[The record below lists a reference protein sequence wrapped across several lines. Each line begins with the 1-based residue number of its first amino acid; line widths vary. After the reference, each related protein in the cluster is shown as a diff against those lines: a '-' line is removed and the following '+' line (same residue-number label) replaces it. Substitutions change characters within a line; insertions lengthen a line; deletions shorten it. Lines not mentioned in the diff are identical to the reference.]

1 MGEGV
6 AGSGGVC
13 HPPGNSHGSSYR
25 GGGSLKPALEPVYT
39 AQQLAKRVTALG
51 KLISRDYQD
60 RTLDVVIVLDSAFVF
75 AADLIRRITCPVV
88 CHFVWAE
95 IRDLQF
101 SGYDRREISF
111 SRPPRLENR
120 EVLVVD
126 AVVQSGL
133 TQDFLMK
140 RLQETGPRSLKLAAL
155 FDKPSE
161 RRVDLKPDYF
171 CFAAA
176 SKYLA
181 GYGLAGSR
189 GWYRNVPYVGVQPRR
204 ARRVGMSGVPVT
216 VRKERGSA

>member
-1 MGEGV
+1 
-6 AGSGGVC
+6 
-13 HPPGNSHGSSYR
+13 
-25 GGGSLKPALEPVYT
+25 LKPALQPVYSSK
-39 AQQLAKRVTALG
+39 QLTERVTTMG
-51 KLISRDYQD
+51 RSISKDYGN
-60 RTLDVVIVLDSAFVF
+60 RTLDVVVMLDSAFIF
-75 AADLIRRITCPVV
+75 ASDLIRSISCPVV

-95 IRDLQF
+95 IRDVQF
-101 SGYDRREISF
+101 AGHDRREIYF
-111 SRPPRLENR
+111 SRPPRLEKR
-120 EVLVVD
+120 DVLVID

-133 TQDFLMK
+133 TQDFLLK
-140 RLQETGPRSLKLAAL
+140 RLQESRPRTLKLAAL

-204 ARRVGMSGVPVT
+204 ARGLVPAGRSART
-216 VRKERGSA
+216 KRKR

>member
-1 MGEGV
+1 M
-6 AGSGGVC
+6 
-13 HPPGNSHGSSYR
+13 
-25 GGGSLKPALEPVYT
+25 KPALQPVYT
-39 AQQLAKRVTALG
+39 SERLAQRINALG
-51 KLISRDYQD
+51 RTISAEYGT
-60 RTLDVVIVLDSAFVF
+60 RTLDIVVMLDSAFVF
-75 AADLIRRITCPVV
+75 AADLIRRIACPVV

-95 IRDLQF
+95 IRDVQF
-101 SGYDRREISF
+101 GGHDQREIYF
-111 SRPPRLENR
+111 SRPPRLEKR
-120 EVLVVD
+120 DVLVID

-133 TQDFLMK
+133 TQDFLLK
-140 RLQETGPRSLKLAAL
+140 RLQESRPRSLKLAAL

-204 ARRVGMSGVPVT
+204 ARGLRAAGHGAVT
-216 VRKERGSA
+216 GKGRKR

>member
-1 MGEGV
+1 
-6 AGSGGVC
+6 
-13 HPPGNSHGSSYR
+13 
-25 GGGSLKPALEPVYT
+25 LKPALQAVYT
-39 AQQLAKRVTALG
+39 SEQLAQRVHALG
-51 KLISRDYQD
+51 RTISSDYGN
-60 RTLDVVIVLDSAFVF
+60 RTLDIVVMLDSAFVF
-75 AADLIRRITCPVV
+75 AADLIRRISCPVV

-95 IRDLQF
+95 IRDVQF
-101 SGYDRREISF
+101 GGHDQREIYF
-111 SRPPRLENR
+111 SRPPRLEKR
-120 EVLVVD
+120 DVLVID

-133 TQDFLMK
+133 TQDFILK
-140 RLQETGPRSLKLAAL
+140 RLQESRPRTLKLAAL

-204 ARRVGMSGVPVT
+204 ARGLRAAGQGAVT
-216 VRKERGSA
+216 RKGRKR

>member
-1 MGEGV
+1 
-6 AGSGGVC
+6 
-13 HPPGNSHGSSYR
+13 
-25 GGGSLKPALEPVYT
+25 LKPALQPVYT
-39 AQQLAKRVTALG
+39 AQQLAQRVTALG
-51 KLISRDYQD
+51 KAISRDYED
-60 RTLDVVIVLDSAFVF
+60 RTLDVVVMLDSAFVF
-75 AADLIRRITCPVV
+75 AADLIRRISCPVV

-95 IRDLQF
+95 IRDVQF

-111 SRPPRLENR
+111 SRPPRLEKR
-120 EVLVVD
+120 DVLVVD

-133 TQDFLMK
+133 TQDFLLK
-140 RLQETGPRSLKLAAL
+140 RLQETRPRSLKLATL

-161 RRVDLKPDYF
+161 RKVDLKPDYF

-204 ARRVGMSGVPVT
+204 ARGMALAGQPAT
-216 VRKERGSA
+216 VRKERGKA

>member
-1 MGEGV
+1 M
-6 AGSGGVC
+6 
-13 HPPGNSHGSSYR
+13 
-25 GGGSLKPALEPVYT
+25 KPALEPVYT

-120 EVLVVD
+120 DVLVVD

-140 RLQETGPRSLKLAAL
+140 RLQETRPRSLRLAAL

>member
-1 MGEGV
+1 M
-6 AGSGGVC
+6 
-13 HPPGNSHGSSYR
+13 
-25 GGGSLKPALEPVYT
+25 KPALQPVYSS
-39 AQQLAKRVTALG
+39 QQLTERVTTMGRA
-51 KLISRDYQD
+51 ISKDYGD
-60 RTLDVVIVLDSAFVF
+60 RTLDVVVMLDSAFVF
-75 AADLIRRITCPVV
+75 AADLIRRISCPVV

-95 IRDLQF
+95 IRDVQF
-101 SGYDRREISF
+101 AGHDRREIYF
-111 SRPPRLENR
+111 SKPPRLEKR
-120 EVLVVD
+120 DVLVVD

-133 TQDFLMK
+133 TQDFLLK
-140 RLQETGPRSLKLAAL
+140 RLQESRPRSLRLAAL

-204 ARRVGMSGVPVT
+204 ARGLALAGRSARNK
-216 VRKERGSA
+216 RKR

>member
-1 MGEGV
+1 
-6 AGSGGVC
+6 
-13 HPPGNSHGSSYR
+13 
-25 GGGSLKPALEPVYT
+25 LKPALEPVYT

-111 SRPPRLENR
+111 SRSPRLENR
-120 EVLVVD
+120 DVLVVD

-140 RLQETGPRSLKLAAL
+140 RLQETRPRSLKLAAL

>member
-1 MGEGV
+1 
-6 AGSGGVC
+6 
-13 HPPGNSHGSSYR
+13 
-25 GGGSLKPALEPVYT
+25 LKPALQPVYT
-39 AQQLAKRVTALG
+39 SERLAQRINALG
-51 KLISRDYQD
+51 RTISADYGT
-60 RTLDVVIVLDSAFVF
+60 RTLDIVVMLDSAFVF
-75 AADLIRRITCPVV
+75 AADLIRRIACPVV

-95 IRDLQF
+95 IRDVQF
-101 SGYDRREISF
+101 GGHDQREIYF
-111 SRPPRLENR
+111 SRPPRLEKR
-120 EVLVVD
+120 DVLVID

-133 TQDFLMK
+133 TQDFLLK
-140 RLQETGPRSLKLAAL
+140 RLQESRPRSLKLAAL

-204 ARRVGMSGVPVT
+204 ARGQRAAGHGAVT
-216 VRKERGSA
+216 RKGRKR